1 MQTGQNLTFNCVHCQ
16 NSIPFSIFELSQN
29 KAPLTCSK
37 CSQTYK
43 IDDPNLLRQLSKFE
57 KLCAQLIDSEEILSD
72 TSIGITVGEKDVDVP
87 FKLLLTRFTS
97 RLKLQVGPHALQ
109 IEFRIEPAKDLMPA

>member
-16 NSIPFSIFELSQN
+16 NSIPFSIFELRQN
-29 KAPLTCSK
+29 KTPLACSK
-37 CSQTYK
+37 CNQIYQ
-43 IDDPNLLRQLSKFE
+43 INDPDLLRQLTKFE
-57 KLCAQLIDSEEILSD
+57 NLCTQLIDSEEILSD

-97 RLKLQVGPHALQ
+97 RLKLQIGPHALQ
-109 IEFRIEPAKDLMPA
+109 IEFRIEPAKDLIPA